1 VSRILTLAWFITKD
15 FFRSWQS
22 FVPLALALTFYG
34 IAFQYGATPAYFA
47 TVTPVAMIVIAIVSV
62 LLLAG
67 RFNRAA
73 TFPFIARLHQ
83 RSELLLAVV
92 LTALALTLILSGLI
106 TGMALLQHK
115 FATPLT
121 GREWLL
127 LALIWPCLFLFA
139 SFFGLLLT
147 NLSSRGSSHIIVYAL
162 VAAFAAIYDYQ
173 FELTQAHQT
182 FLLGLWQRIL
192 DPISTA
198 LTPFTSANLVQAA
211 LLVLGYALV
220 CFIVADWL
228 FARKDL
234 VWSE

>member
-1 VSRILTLAWFITKD
+1 MSRILTLAWFITKD

-34 IAFQYGATPAYFA
+34 VAFQYGVTPAYFA
-47 TVTPVAMIVIAIVSV
+47 AVTPGAMIVVAIVTV

-73 TFPFIARLHQ
+73 SFPFIARLRQ

-92 LTALALTLILSGLI
+92 LTALAITIVLTGLI
-106 TGMALLQHK
+106 TGMALWQNK
-115 FATPLT
+115 FTTPLLR
-121 GREWLL
+121 REWLL
-127 LALIWPCLFLFA
+127 LILIWPCLYLFA
-139 SFFGLLLT
+139 GFFGLLLT
-147 NLSSRGSSHIIVYAL
+147 NLTSRGSSHIVTYAL
-162 VAAFAAIYDYQ
+162 IAALAAVYDYQ

-182 FLLGLWQRIL
+182 FLLALWQRLL
-192 DPISTA
+192 DPFSAT
-198 LTPFTSANLVQAA
+198 LTPFSSANLLQAA

-220 CFIVADWL
+220 CFIIADWL